1 MIRQGD
7 LFWVA
12 LDPSDPGTRRPY
24 GVILNDAANRSR
36 IATVLLCGLTS
47 QLRLAGIG
55 ANVLLDPGEGGLP
68 KQSVVN
74 VSQVFTVPKGDLEE
88 YIGSVG
94 AARVHQILQG
104 LWRLLEP

>member
-7 LFWVA
+7 LYWVV
-12 LDPSDPGTRRPY
+12 LDPADDSLRRPY
-24 GVILNDAANRSR
+24 VVIQNDAANRSR

-47 QLRLAGIG
+47 QLRLAGVAG
-55 ANVLLDPGEGGLP
+55 NVLLHPGEGNLP

-74 VSQVFTVPKGDLEE
+74 VSQVFTVSKADVVE
-88 YIGSVG
+88 YIGSLSP
-94 AARVHQILQG
+94 ARVRQILDG